1 MTISITSQTQG
12 ATTRG
17 FQEAYNLDRIRAG
30 DSVLMEGHQGE
41 AVRQVQERL
50 IALGYL
56 PEGSNDGKLGPQTR
70 GAIESYQADQGLVVD
85 GKVGRD
91 TSAKLFAPD
100 AEATEVSEVEPATT
114 PTPEAPIVDEYVTS
128 DDAAQRDLAA
138 DAFAQEDWDSEILD
152 SPETRGELA
161 TRKVETLQAVEAA
174 AATLSPEDRNE
185 VQRLTEELRGLYD
198 GFGGW
203 YLTNSGVAADGAR
216 ANELEGR
223 VIDLLRGDA

>member
-1 MTISITSQTQG
+1 MTMTIPSQTQG

-30 DSVLMEGHQGE
+30 DSVLMEGHQGD

-50 IALGYL
+50 ITLGYL
-56 PEGSNDGKLGPQTR
+56 PDGSNDGKLGPQTR
-70 GAIESYQADQGLVVD
+70 GAIETYQADQGLTVD
-85 GKVGRD
+85 GMVGPN
-91 TSAKLFAPD
+91 TTAKLFAP
-100 AEATEVSEVEPATT
+100 AEEAAEVEPATA
-114 PTPEAPIVDEYVTS
+114 PSPEAAIVDEYQAP

-161 TRKVETLQAVEAA
+161 TRKVEVLQAVEAA
-174 AATLSPEDRNE
+174 AETLAPEERNE
-185 VQRLTEELRGLYD
+185 VQRLSEELRGLYE
-198 GFGGW
+198 GIGGW
-203 YLTNSGVAADGAR
+203 YFTNSGVAADGAR

-223 VIDLLRGDA
+223 VVELLRGDS